1 MRFFLPLAAS
11 IAGAVSA
18 AAQPATP
25 PQLTAATLMRQV
37 EVRRTTFGV
46 PHIKAD
52 NLIAAGYAEAYVQSE
67 DYGARVAL
75 SLLKARGEM
84 ARWFGRD
91 SINSD
96 FSTHYA
102 YERAIVTYPLLEQP
116 TRDVYDGF
124 AVGVNRYIELHPSE
138 FPPGFAP
145 HFTGYDVLAKDI
157 EMPSPNQASK
167 FLARSDSAKYSKVK
181 TPTPNPDDGSNAWAF
196 GPTRT
201 KSKKAILLRNPHLVW
216 TAGYYEAHVVV
227 PNVLDYYGD
236 LRIGGPFGV
245 IGGFNHDLG
254 WATTNNDPL
263 LWQIYAVDADPKAVD
278 HYVLDGTS
286 LPLDRDPITITYK
299 DGASFSTE
307 TRDRW
312 RTSLGPVIMRANG
325 KIYIFRA
332 AEDGEYRAGEQ
343 FLHMM
348 RAKSLEEWK
357 NAFRMRARLNS
368 SFTYADRAGNIFYL
382 WNATIPD
389 LPHKSAGDTAAT
401 FITRTGD
408 AWTRYVSIDSLPQ
421 FLNPKGGY
429 IHNENDAPWYTNMR
443 QPLDPAKYPAYFPAP
458 KLGLRS
464 QLAIDLIDNDR
475 KMSLEDVVALKH
487 SYRMLLADRVRDDLV
502 KAVRGSN
509 PTGAVANAI
518 DMIAAWDKTVAPKSR
533 GGTLFEA
540 WWRRYLGRN
549 PVDSM
554 YAVPWSASAP
564 ITTPHGIRQTAAAV
578 EAFKWAVDETT
589 RRYGRF
595 DPQWGDVHRVRRGKV
610 DVPVGGCSSDMG
622 CFRVLTYRDDSDGK
636 RVAMGSDGWILAVE
650 FGDQPR
656 AYSILAYGESPKEDS
671 PYHADQAEMFA
682 KGQLKQVA
690 WSEKDIEAQTIRRYR
705 PGEAP

>member
-1 MRFFLPLAAS
+1 MRSLFLLLCGAPL
-11 IAGAVSA
+11 V
-18 AAQPATP
+18 AAQTPATP
-25 PQLTAATLMRQV
+25 PQLSAATLMRQV
-37 EVRRTTFGV
+37 EVRRTAHGV
-46 PHIKAD
+46 PHIRAE

-67 DYGARVAL
+67 DYGARVAM
-75 SLLKARGEM
+75 SLLKERGEL

-96 FSTHYA
+96 FASHYA
-102 YERAIVTYPLLEQP
+102 YERAIVTYPLLEQA

-124 AVGVNRYIELHPSE
+124 AVGVNRYIELHPDE

-167 FLARSDSAKYSKVK
+167 FLARSDSAKYAKVK
-181 TPTPNPDDGSNAWAF
+181 MPASNPDDGSNAWAF

-227 PNVLDYYGD
+227 PNVLDFYGD

-245 IGGFNHDLG
+245 IGGFNRDLG

-263 LWQIYAVDADPKAVD
+263 LWQIYAVDADPKATD
-278 HYVLDGTS
+278 HYLLDGAS
-286 LPLDRDPITITYK
+286 LPLERDPITITYK
-299 DGASFSTE
+299 DGAGYSTE

-312 RTSLGPVIMRANG
+312 RTSLGPVIERANG

-332 AEDGEYRAGEQ
+332 ADDGEYRAGEQ

-348 RAKSLEEWK
+348 RAKSLAEWK
-357 NAFRMRARLNS
+357 DAMRMRARLNS
-368 SFTYADRAGNIFYL
+368 SFTYADRTGNIFYL
-382 WNATIPD
+382 WNASIPE
-389 LPHKSAGDTAAT
+389 LPHPSAGDTAAT
-401 FITRTGD
+401 FVARTGD
-408 AWTRYVSIDSLPQ
+408 AWTRYVGLDSLPQ
-421 FLNPKGGY
+421 VLNPKGGY
-429 IHNENDAPWYTNMR
+429 VHNENDAPYYTNMR
-443 QPLDPAKYPAYFPAP
+443 QPLDPAKYPPYFPAP
-458 KLGLRS
+458 RLGLRS

-475 KMSLEDVVALKH
+475 KMSLEDVVTLKH

-502 KAVRGSN
+502 KAVRATS
-509 PTGAVANAI
+509 PTGDVAKAI
-518 DMIAAWDKTVAPKSR
+518 DMIAAWDKTVAPESR

-540 WWRRYLGRN
+540 WWRRYLGRS
-549 PVDSM
+549 PADSM

-564 ITTPHGIRQTAAAV
+564 TTTPRGIRQTAAAV
-578 EAFKWAVDETT
+578 DAFKWAVDETT

-595 DPQWGDVHRVRRGKV
+595 DPPWGEVHRVRRGKV

-622 CFRVLTYRDDSDGK
+622 CFRVLTYRDDADGK
-636 RVAMGSDGWILAVE
+636 RVAVGSDGWILAVE
-650 FGDQPR
+650 FGDEPR

-682 KGQLKQVA
+682 KGQLKPVA
-690 WSEKDIEAQTIRRYR
+690 WSEKDIEAQTIKRYR